1 MLSIYDVHKERG
13 RGYHNILGN
22 FADGCGW
29 CFGRG
34 IFLGLLTSTNPKRR
48 SLSFHHKIFRSSI
61 METQVVRQ
69 PFMKVCLGKI
79 CFFFCQF
86 YYNRLVNTVRFNEEK
101 NYCISVLILL
111 LMFCGKILI
120 HHFLKIWRGGLC
132 KSIAVQRDGQHC
144 TVTGWVRMFDFSCG
158 RHKWKTPKTLNWN
171 NCQFFSLGSK
181 TYWKN

>member
-34 IFLGLLTSTNPKRR
+34 VFLGLLTSTNPKRR
-48 SLSFHHKIFRSSI
+48 SLPFHHKIFRSSI

-111 LMFCGKILI
+111 LMFLEKIPKY
-120 HHFLKIWRGGLC
+120 FSKIGEGGIC
-132 KSIAVQRDGQHC
+132 KPIAVKRGGQHC
-144 TVTGWVRMFDFSCG
+144 MVIEWVRISYFSCG
-158 RHKWKTPKTLNWN
+158 RHK
-171 NCQFFSLGSK
+171 
-181 TYWKN
+181 